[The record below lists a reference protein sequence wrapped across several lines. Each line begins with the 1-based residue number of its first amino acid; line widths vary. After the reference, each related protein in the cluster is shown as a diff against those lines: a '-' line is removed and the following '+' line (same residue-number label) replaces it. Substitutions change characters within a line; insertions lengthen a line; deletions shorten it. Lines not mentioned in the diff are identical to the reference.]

1 MTLTFFDV
9 IFIVLLGWSAFRG
22 FTKGFIVQ
30 LASLAALLLGIL
42 GAIKFSGIT
51 AGYLDEHVEMAP
63 QYLSLISFA
72 ITFILIVLMVHLL
85 GKLIE
90 KLVDAVAL
98 GVANRLLGVF
108 FAVAKTAFILSV
120 IMIFINK
127 ADAKYRFI
135 PDEVKEDSMLYR
147 PISALAPAIFPYLN
161 FEEVKKQLPD
171 IAPKEESEE
180 DKTTEV

>member
-1 MTLTFFDV
+1 MTLTFFDLL
-9 IFIVLLGWSAFRG
+9 FIVLLGWSAFRG

-51 AGYLDEHVEMAP
+51 AGYLDDHVEMAP

-72 ITFILIVLMVHLL
+72 ITFILIVLLVHLV

-127 ADAKYRFI
+127 ADAKYKFI

-161 FEEVKKQLPD
+161 FDEVKQQLPG
-171 IAPKEESEE
+171 ITPPQSEE
-180 DKTTEV
+180 DNTTKV